1 MKILLAPNSFK
12 ESLNS
17 VTISSLLEKY
27 LNNDKDLVFFRKPL
41 SDGGDGF
48 LNVMNF
54 ISDVN
59 DITIENAIYYSDY
72 LQNCNYI
79 YNKKTSTIYLESANL
94 FGLKVIKKEDRNP
107 LNLSSELLGKIL
119 LKFSEMKLNG
129 EINIE
134 NVVIGVGGTATI
146 DAGFGA
152 CSQLGLKFYD
162 LNNKLLNAT
171 PNNFGRATKL
181 KFNKV
186 LLPFKLKFIV
196 DVDTELIADPGA
208 IEIYGTQKGASE
220 HDLKKIKNGITNI
233 LYLFQRDLGIDIP
246 ERLNGAGGGLACGFN
261 LLYGSEIVSARKFIE
276 DVILKDIDLVEID
289 LVISGEGSFD
299 RQSFEGKGSGVI
311 LDLFKDRKAK
321 IVLINGITEIP
332 ENFKLPHNLTIINIS
347 KFFNSKEESIN
358 NSEIGIKKA
367 VEIIKSQFGL

>member
-27 LNNDKDLVFFRKPL
+27 LNNDKDLVFYHKPL

-48 LNVMNF
+48 LKIINF

-59 DITIENAIYYSDY
+59 DITIENTIYYSDY

-134 NVVIGVGGTATI
+134 NVVVGVGGTATI

-152 CSQLGLKFYD
+152 CSQLGLNLYNKE
-162 LNNKLLNAT
+162 NKLLETT
-171 PNNFGRATKL
+171 PNNFGRVTKL

-208 IEIYGTQKGASE
+208 IEIYGKQKEASE

-233 LYLFQRDLGIDIP
+233 LHLIQRDLDIHIP
-246 ERLNGAGGGLACGFN
+246 EKLNGAGGGLASGFN

-276 DVILKDIDLVEID
+276 NEILKDIYLDDID
-289 LVISGEGSFD
+289 LVFSGEGSFD

>member
-12 ESLNS
+12 ESLNPVS
-17 VTISSLLEKY
+17 ITSLLAEY
-27 LNNDKDLVFFRKPL
+27 LNNDKEIVLYQKPL

-48 LNVMNF
+48 LNVINF
-54 ISDVN
+54 INDVN
-59 DITIENAIYYSDY
+59 DITIENTIYYSDY

-79 YNKKTSTIYLESANL
+79 YNKKTFTIYLESANL

-134 NVVIGVGGTATI
+134 NVVIGIGGTATI

-152 CSQLGLKFYD
+152 CSQLGLNFYD
-162 LNNKLLNAT
+162 LHNNLLDVI
-171 PNNFGRATKL
+171 PSYFRRVTKL

-186 LLPFKLKFIV
+186 ALSFKIKLIV
-196 DVDTELIADPGA
+196 DVDTELIGDPGA
-208 IEIYGTQKGASE
+208 IEIYGKQKGASE
-220 HDLKKIKNGITNI
+220 NDLKNIKDGLKNI
-233 LYLFQRDLGIDIP
+233 LSLFQRDLGIQIP
-246 ERLNGAGGGLACGFN
+246 KKLNGAGGGLAIGFS
-261 LLYGSEIVSARKFIE
+261 LLYDAEIIPARKFIE
-276 DVILKDIDLVEID
+276 DEILKDINLDDID

-299 RQSFEGKGSGVI
+299 QQSFEGKGSGVI

-332 ENFKLPHNLTIINIS
+332 ENFKLLHNLTIINIS
-347 KFFNSKEESIN
+347 KFFKSKEESIN
-358 NSEIGIKKA
+358 NSEIGIRKA

>member
-17 VTISSLLEKY
+17 VTISALLEKY
-27 LNNDKDLVFFRKPL
+27 LNNDKDLVFYRKPL

-48 LNVMNF
+48 LDVINF

-59 DITIENAIYYSDY
+59 DITIENTIHYSDY
-72 LQNCNYI
+72 LQNCDYI

-94 FGLKVIKKEDRNP
+94 FGLNVIEKEDRNP

-119 LKFSEMKLNG
+119 LMFSEMKLYG

-152 CSQLGLKFYD
+152 CSQVGLNFYD
-162 LNNKLLNAT
+162 KENKLLEAT

-186 LLPFKLKFIV
+186 PLPFKMKFIV
-196 DVDTELIADPGA
+196 DVETELIGDPGA
-208 IEIYGTQKGASE
+208 IEIYGKQKGASE
-220 HDLKKIKNGITNI
+220 HDLKKIKNGITSI
-233 LYLFQRDLGIDIP
+233 LHLFQRDLDIVIP
-246 ERLNGAGGGLACGFN
+246 ERLNGAGGGLASGFN
-261 LLYGSEIVSARKFIE
+261 LLYGSEIVTARKFIE
-276 DVILKDIDLVEID
+276 DVILKDIDLDDID

-299 RQSFEGKGSGVI
+299 LQSFEGKGSGVI

-321 IVLINGITEIP
+321 IVFINGITEIP

-347 KFFNSKEESIN
+347 KFFNSKEKSIN
-358 NSEIGIKKA
+358 NSEIGIRKA

>member
-12 ESLNS
+12 ESLDS
-17 VTISSLLEKY
+17 VTITSIIAEY
-27 LNNDKDLVFFRKPL
+27 LNNKEVIVLYYKPL

-48 LNVMNF
+48 LNVINF
-54 ISDVN
+54 TNDVN
-59 DITIENAIYYSDY
+59 DITYQNISNYSDY
-72 LQNCNYI
+72 FSKYFYL
-79 YNKKTSTIYLESANL
+79 YNKKSSTIYLESANL

-162 LNNKLLNAT
+162 LNNKLLNVT

-181 KFNKV
+181 RFNKV
-186 LLPFKLKFIV
+186 PLPFKMKFIV
-196 DVDTELIADPGA
+196 DVDTELIGDPGA
-208 IEIYGTQKGASE
+208 IEIYGKQKGASE
-220 HDLKKIKNGITNI
+220 HDLKKIKDGITNI
-233 LYLFQRDLGIDIP
+233 LHLFQRDLDIHIP
-246 ERLNGAGGGLACGFN
+246 EKLNGAGGGIAAGFS
-261 LLYGSEIVSARKFIE
+261 LLYDAEIIPARKFIE
-276 DVILKDIDLVEID
+276 DEILKDINLDDID

-311 LDLFKDRKAK
+311 LDLFKDRKSK
-321 IVLINGITEIP
+321 IILINGTTALP
-332 ENFKLPHNLTIINIS
+332 DNFKPPQNLSIINIYE
-347 KFFNSKEESIN
+347 FFNSKEESIKN
-358 NSEIGIKKA
+358 AEIGIRKA
-367 VEIIKSQFGL
+367 AEIIKSQFSL

>member
-12 ESLNS
+12 ESLNP
-17 VTISSLLEKY
+17 VTITSILAEY
-27 LNNDKDLVFFRKPL
+27 LNNDKEILLYQKPL

-48 LNVMNF
+48 LNVINF
-54 ISDVN
+54 INDVN
-59 DITIENAIYYSDY
+59 DITFQNLSNYSDY
-72 LQNCNYI
+72 FSKYFYLRNIKSC
-79 YNKKTSTIYLESANL
+79 TIYLESANL
-94 FGLKVIKKEDRNP
+94 FGLKVIKKEDRSP

-134 NVVIGVGGTATI
+134 NVIIGVGGTATI

-152 CSQLGLKFYD
+152 CSQVGLNFYD
-162 LNNKLLNAT
+162 KENKLLEAI
-171 PNNFGRATKL
+171 PNNFGRVTKL
-181 KFNKV
+181 EFNKV
-186 LLPFKLKFIV
+186 PLQFKMKFIV
-196 DVDTELIADPGA
+196 DVDTELIGDPGA
-208 IEIYGTQKGASE
+208 IEIYGKQKEASE
-220 HDLKKIKNGITNI
+220 HDLKKIKDGITNI
-233 LYLFQRDLGIDIP
+233 LHLIQRDLGIDIP

-276 DVILKDIDLVEID
+276 DEILKDINLDDID

-299 RQSFEGKGSGVI
+299 QQSFEGKGSGVI

-347 KFFNSKEESIN
+347 KFFKSKEESIN
-358 NSEIGIKKA
+358 NSEIGIRKA